1 MPSSPKQIIPITLSR
16 TLGVWEVTL
25 LGVGALLGGGIFTL
39 LGHAAGLSGGGLV
52 FSMILGAAI
61 AFLNLNSYVA
71 LATTFPEAGGGYL
84 WVREGIGDMQG
95 FFSGWFSWMAHSVA
109 CSLYAASFGV
119 FMAEFLFS
127 LLGVPLNGFSYGAW
141 QLIFSVSVILIFGL
155 VNLCGV
161 SLSGKIGGYISL
173 IILAILA
180 AYIIFGFR
188 KIFLAPEILFNNFS
202 PLLPFGIAGIM
213 QASAL
218 FYIAFE
224 GSEIQAQT
232 GEEAKDPA
240 KTLKRA
246 MFGSWAV
253 VSFLYILIAFVIIGA
268 TDNLGL
274 PSWQILS
281 SHSDRSIIE
290 SAKQF
295 LPFGYILMIFGGLLA
310 NIAALNATIYSSS
323 RVLFAMARDKFVWGG
338 LARTHEINQTP
349 YRAILLSLVAIVF
362 VAVFLPIK
370 DIASAA
376 DILFIALFL
385 QLNIAYIELRRKKPE
400 ARWHYVVPFGP
411 ALPILAV
418 IFYIILGFALFH
430 VSPIAIYFT
439 AFWFLLGLVNYLGY
453 TKVEERETLEKEI
466 MFAHA
471 TRFQEKLGY
480 RVMLPVANEENWQE
494 FSKIAFVMAREEEG
508 EVLVF
513 RVHEVPQSLPM
524 VVGFNTDHERRV
536 LDKIETAAKAE
547 KINID
552 TRLSAARSIPD
563 AILATVEVEDGD
575 LLIMGWDGYVN
586 TKGFIFGRKVDV
598 VLHRVKCDLAVIK
611 FSKFPS
617 FKNIFIPIAIDENPN
632 LRFAGKVATAIS
644 KWNSSHITVGMVIPE
659 NTSTIKYG
667 RYFALLEDH
676 IKELKLKTG
685 VEPEI
690 KLIRSNNIASSIIKE
705 ARNHDVV
712 ILPASRGRITRA
724 INMGS
729 IPERVAKH
737 CDKTIIMVKGHRG
750 IVQPF
755 FDYIRSRF

>member
-1 MPSSPKQIIPITLSR
+1 M
-16 TLGVWEVTL
+16 
-25 LGVGALLGGGIFTL
+25 GGGIFTL
-39 LGHAAGLSGGGLV
+39 LGHAAGLAGGGLV
-52 FSMILGAAI
+52 LSMILGAFI

-84 WVREGIGDMQG
+84 WVREGISDAQG
-95 FFSGWFSWMAHSVA
+95 FLSGWFSWMAHSVA

-127 LLGVPLNGFSYGAW
+127 LLKIPLYGFSYGAW
-141 QLIFSVSVILIFGL
+141 QLIFSVAVILIFGL
-155 VNLCGV
+155 VNLRGV
-161 SLSGKIGGYISL
+161 SLSGKVGGYVSL
-173 IILAILA
+173 VILAILA
-180 AYIIFGFR
+180 AYLLFGFR
-188 KIFLAPEILFNNFS
+188 KIFFAPEILFKNFS
-202 PLLPFGIAGIM
+202 PLLPFGVAGIM
-213 QASAL
+213 QSSAL

-240 KTLKRA
+240 RTLKKA
-246 MFGSWAV
+246 MFGSWAI
-253 VSFLYILIAFVIIGA
+253 VSALYVLIAFVIIGA
-268 TDNLGL
+268 TDNFGL
-274 PSWQILS
+274 PSWQVLS
-281 SHSDRSIIE
+281 GHSDRAIIE

-295 LPFGYILMIFGGLLA
+295 LPFGYVLMVFGGLLA

-323 RVLFAMARDKFVWGG
+323 RVLFAMARDKFVFSG

-376 DILFIALFL
+376 DILFIALFF

-400 ARWHYVVPFGP
+400 ARWQYVIPFGP
-411 ALPILAV
+411 VLPILAI
-418 IFYIILGFALFH
+418 IFYVILGFSLFH

-439 AFWFLLGLVNYLGY
+439 VFWFVLGLVNYLGY
-453 TKVEERETLEKEI
+453 TKVQEREALEKEV

-471 TRFQEKLGY
+471 TRFREKLGY
-480 RVMLPVANEENWQE
+480 RVILPVANEENWEE
-494 FSKIAFVMAREEEG
+494 FSKIAFAMAREEEG
-508 EVLVF
+508 EVLAF
-513 RVHEVPQSLPM
+513 RVHEVPPSLPM
-524 VVGFNTDHERRV
+524 VAGFNTDHERRV
-536 LDKIETAAKAE
+536 LDKIETAAKE
-547 KINID
+547 KKINVD

-598 VLHRVKCDLAVIK
+598 VLHRVKCDLAVTK
-611 FSKFPS
+611 FAKSPV
-617 FKNIFIPIAIDENPN
+617 FKKIFIPVSIDENPN
-632 LRFAGKVATAIS
+632 LRFAGKIATAVS
-644 KWNSSHITVGMVIPE
+644 KWHTGQITVGMVIRE
-659 NTSTIKYG
+659 NTSTAKYA

-685 VEPEI
+685 IEPEI
-690 KLIRSNNIASSIIKE
+690 KLIRSNNIAFSIIKE
-705 ARNHDVV
+705 GNSHDVI
-712 ILPASRGRITRA
+712 ILPASRGRITKA
-724 INMGS
+724 ISMGS

-737 CDKTIIMVKGHRG
+737 SDKTIIMAKGHRG